1 MYLVINMHDGKVLRT
16 KVSDDFSVMELVN
29 QINSV
34 DGNLAYISVGNIGF
48 FKHSIKYFYLET
60 EEVEVVEPETTV
72 E

>member
-34 DGNLAYISVGNIGF
+34 DGNLSYISVGNIGF
-48 FKHSIKYFYLET
+48 FKHSVKYFYLET
-60 EEVEVVEPETTV
+60 EEVEIEDPETTV